1 MTEREWEDEGAGG
14 EPAEAGVRWEAAGC
28 FWAVWGFGWDVGVAI
43 FGGLGFGCSYEVRK
57 AWSERVRSN
66 ILAERYEVDVPEA
79 QQGRKRFDNYR
90 DLVER
95 SVSRR
100 LYKLPLRGTRDFFFS
115 AIQ

>member
-1 MTEREWEDEGAGG
+1 MSGS
-14 EPAEAGVRWEAAGC
+14 P
-28 FWAVWGFGWDVGVAI
+28 F

-95 SVSRR
+95 SVSRIQGSIYR
-100 LYKLPLRGTRDFFFS
+100 LYRLPRRGTRDFFFS